1 MWAARIDTKASALI
15 RAFGADAY
23 SKARQ
28 RERQADNNATA
39 QRWRRVALAVARK
52 TGKRVDLDDLD
63 SNGFGQSLR
72 RRHASST
79 SFNRAGPTWGT
90 EAHDFRQVR
99 CARPNV

>member
-39 QRWRRVALAVARK
+39 QRWRAVSRWLWRARP
-52 TGKRVDLDDLD
+52 
-63 SNGFGQSLR
+63 
-72 RRHASST
+72 ASAST
-79 SFNRAGPTWGT
+79 STTSTQMASDNRCGDGT
-90 EAHDFRQVR
+90 AVQLLSTEPDQLGELKRIISDK
-99 CARPNV
+99 

>member
-39 QRWRRVALAVARK
+39 QRWRRVALVVARK
-52 TGKRVDLDDLD
+52 TGKRVGLDT
-63 SNGFGQSLR
+63 STQM
-72 RRHASST
+72 ASDNRCGDGTPVQLLST
-79 SFNRAGPTWGT
+79 EPDQLGELKRMIS
-90 EAHDFRQVR
+90 DK
-99 CARPNV
+99 